1 MKPKLR
7 RTSEMIIFNSID
19 KEVFSPVNDDLK
31 LRKLWIDMETRG
43 QGNVLLPYCS

>member
-31 LRKLWIDMETRG
+31 LRKRGLWIDMETRG
-43 QGNVLLPYCS
+43 QGNVLLP